1 MHVHLLACLCLLA
14 CLIDSLSVRLSVNVC
29 VSVSLHIGV
38 VGVCLCLCLC
48 VCVWVSAAASVSVC
62 DCVCGV
68 IVVGAG
74 SDVGVGCRA
83 GVDHLVHMNRKV
95 RGVGKGVSQDLVK
108 TFILNWLHARL
119 DLEGLHHRFAQ
130 KQEELHG
137 FPPKHRHS
145 DREFGCLPISVP
157 TWLAKPSSAL
167 TLLVSLVC
175 RHPHACMH

>member
-14 CLIDSLSVRLSVNVC
+14 CLIDSLSVRLFVNVC

-38 VGVCLCLCLC
+38 VGVCPCLCLCLC

-74 SDVGVGCRA
+74 SDVGVGCRV

-95 RGVGKGVSQDLVK
+95 RGVGKGVSQDLIK

-119 DLEGLHHRFAQ
+119 DLEGLHHRFGQ
-130 KQEELHG
+130 KKEELHG
-137 FPPKHRHS
+137 FPPKHKDTTMS
-145 DREFGCLPISVP
+145 MS
-157 TWLAKPSSAL
+157 T
-167 TLLVSLVC
+167 
-175 RHPHACMH
+175 